1 MVRDGASMAQR
12 TQSGEKTA
20 WRQSG
25 RFGGGRAAP
34 VQSGRSS
41 GDEAA
46 PVQNGQSG
54 GDEAV
59 PVQSGQSGGD
69 DAVLMQSVQ
78 NGSEEALTCL
88 IERHYHAIYAYFYKN
103 TGQYHRSLDLT
114 QEVFMKAAA
123 AIGRYRPSAS
133 FQSWLF
139 KIASNH
145 LKNYYRSL
153 SRRPREQEL
162 SEGTAE
168 AFVRERAD
176 PSAESAAEESAVEQK
191 SDLASALAKLPAAQK
206 EAVLLRFYHDF
217 SVKEIAKITH
227 APQTTVKAR
236 IRYGL
241 AKLKKELG
249 GSYETNN
256 E

>member
-1 MVRDGASMAQR
+1 MDRN
-12 TQSGEKTA
+12 E
-20 WRQSG
+20 
-25 RFGGGRAAP
+25 AAL
-34 VQSGRSS
+34 VQS
-41 GDEAA
+41 A
-46 PVQNGQSG
+46 
-54 GDEAV
+54 
-59 PVQSGQSGGD
+59 
-69 DAVLMQSVQ
+69 Q
-78 NGSEEALTCL
+78 NGSDEALNAL
-88 IERHYHAIYAYFYKN
+88 IERHYHAVYAYFYKN

-123 AIGRYRPSAS
+123 AIGRYRTNAS

-145 LKNYYRSL
+145 LKNYYRTL
-153 SRRPREQEL
+153 SRRPVEQEL
-162 SEGTAE
+162 SQEYAAAAE
-168 AFVRERAD
+168 NAAG
-176 PSAESAAEESAVEQK
+176 ESAAEQK
-191 SDLASALAKLPAAQK
+191 SDLANALARLPAAQK

-217 SVKEIAKITH
+217 SVKEIAKITG

-249 GSYETNN
+249 GSYETGN